1 MENKYF
7 SISKFAEMANVT
19 RQAVYRR
26 IEKDLKNYVINENG
40 VMKISK
46 DALMFFGNSDSTIV
60 QEKHSD
66 MIMIYNEQIAKNEEL
81 HKTEIA
87 LLSSIVRANSEKTAK
102 IDNLTDTIKELNKT
116 IEDMQKTIVNISYK
130 RKPFFKRLF
139 SRKGGEK

>member
-81 HKTEIA
+81 QKNEIA
-87 LLSSIVRANSEKTAK
+87 LLSSIVRSQNEKIEK
-102 IDNLTDTIKELNKT
+102 IDNLLNTINELNNTIK
-116 IEDMQKTIVNISYK
+116 DMQKTIDKLSESKKSIFS
-130 RKPFFKRLF
+130 RLF
-139 SRKGGEK
+139 SKKGGEK

>member
-46 DALMFFGNSDSTIV
+46 DALMFFVNSDSTIV

-66 MIMIYNEQIAKNEEL
+66 MMMIYNEQIAKNEEL

-87 LLSSIVRANSEKTAK
+87 LLSNLVRANSEKTAK

-116 IEDMQKTIVNISYK
+116 IEAMQKTIDKLSDK
-130 RKPFFKRLF
+130 KKPLFKRLF
-139 SRKGGEK
+139 SRKGGEE

>member
-87 LLSSIVRANSEKTAK
+87 LLSSIVRSQNEKIEK
-102 IDNLTDTIKELNKT
+102 IDNLLNTINELNNTIK
-116 IEDMQKTIVNISYK
+116 DMQKTIDKLSESKKSIFS
-130 RKPFFKRLF
+130 RLF
-139 SRKGGEK
+139 GKKGGEE

>member
-7 SISKFAEMANVT
+7 TISKFAEMANVT
-19 RQAVYRR
+19 RQAIYRR
-26 IEKDLKNYVINENG
+26 IDKDLKNYVINENG

-46 DALMFFGNSDSTIV
+46 DALMLFDKSDSSLV

-66 MIMIYNEQIAKNEEL
+66 MMMIYNEQIAKNEEL
-81 HKTEIA
+81 HKTEIS
-87 LLSSIVRANSEKTAK
+87 LLSSLVRSQNEKIEK

-116 IEDMQKTIVNISYK
+116 IEAMQKTIVNLSDK

>member
-46 DALMFFGNSDSTIV
+46 DALMFFCNLDSTIV
-60 QEKHSD
+60 QEKYSD

-87 LLSSIVRANSEKTAK
+87 LLSSIVRSQNEKIEK
-102 IDNLTDTIKELNKT
+102 IDNLLNTINELNNTIK
-116 IEDMQKTIVNISYK
+116 DMQKTIDKLSESKKSIFS
-130 RKPFFKRLF
+130 RLF
-139 SRKGGEK
+139 GKKGGEE

>member
-7 SISKFAEMANVT
+7 SISKFAEMANVS
-19 RQAVYRR
+19 RQAIYRR

-66 MIMIYNEQIAKNEEL
+66 MMMIYNEQMAKNEEL
-81 HKTEIA
+81 IETNVA
-87 LLSSIVRANSEKTAK
+87 LLSNLVRSQNEKIEK
-102 IDNLTDTIKELNKT
+102 IDNLLNTINELNNTIK
-116 IEDMQKTIVNISYK
+116 DMQKTIDKLSDK
-130 RKPFFKRLF
+130 KKPLFKRLF
-139 SRKGGEK
+139 SIKGGEK

>member
-87 LLSSIVRANSEKTAK
+87 LLSSIVRSQNEKIEK
-102 IDNLTDTIKELNKT
+102 IDNLLNTINELNNTIK
-116 IEDMQKTIVNISYK
+116 DMQKTIDKLSESKKSIFS
-130 RKPFFKRLF
+130 RLF
-139 SRKGGEK
+139 GKKGGEK

>member
-7 SISKFAEMANVT
+7 SISKFAEMANVS

-26 IEKDLKNYVINENG
+26 IEKDLKNYIINENG

-46 DALMFFGNSDSTIV
+46 DALMFFDNSNSSLVRANTSEI
-60 QEKHSD
+60 
-66 MIMIYNEQIAKNEEL
+66 ITLYNEQIAKNEEL

-116 IEDMQKTIVNISYK
+116 IEDMQKTIVKLSDK

-139 SRKGGEK
+139 CISRGDK

>member
-7 SISKFAEMANVT
+7 SISKFAKMANVT

-46 DALMFFGNSDSTIV
+46 DALMFFVNSDSTIV

-66 MIMIYNEQIAKNEEL
+66 MMMIYNEQIAKNEEL

-87 LLSSIVRANSEKTAK
+87 LLSSLVRANSEKTAK
-102 IDNLTDTIKELNKT
+102 IDNLTDTIKELNNT
-116 IEDMQKTIVNISYK
+116 IEDMQKTILSLDDK

-139 SRKGGEK
+139 SRKGCDK

>member
-1 MENKYF
+1 MDNKYF
-7 SISKFAEMANVT
+7 SVSQFAEMANVS
-19 RQAVYRR
+19 RQAIYRR

-66 MIMIYNEQIAKNEEL
+66 MMMIYNEQIAKNEEL

-87 LLSSIVRANSEKTAK
+87 LLSSLVRANSEKTAK

-116 IEDMQKTIVNISYK
+116 IEAMQKTIDNLSYK
-130 RKPFFKRLF
+130 RKPLFKRLF

>member
-1 MENKYF
+1 MDNKYF
-7 SISKFAEMANVT
+7 SVSQFAEMANVT

-60 QEKHSD
+60 QEKNSD
-66 MIMIYNEQIAKNEEL
+66 LMMIYNEQIAKNEEL

-87 LLSSIVRANSEKTAK
+87 LLSSLVRSQNEKIEK
-102 IDNLTDTIKELNKT
+102 IDNLLNTINELNNTIK
-116 IEDMQKTIVNISYK
+116 DMQKTIDKLSESKKSIFS
-130 RKPFFKRLF
+130 RLF
-139 SRKGGEK
+139 GKKGGDK